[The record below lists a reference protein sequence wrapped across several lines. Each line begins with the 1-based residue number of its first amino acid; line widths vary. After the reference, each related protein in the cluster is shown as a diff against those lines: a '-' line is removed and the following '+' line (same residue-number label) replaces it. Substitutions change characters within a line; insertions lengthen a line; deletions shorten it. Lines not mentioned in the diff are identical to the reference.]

1 MSNKGAIKIGNSSSE
16 TANAKVTFLKTK
28 AEGSYQG
35 NSDGLEVAMFEYISK
50 TDNFVLKRQTYNV
63 TGQSEEIM
71 NVDKNGNV
79 TFNTPVNFA
88 GGSTTTS
95 STTTSIQE
103 KKLELGLGSSL
114 RVTAVAQT
122 SATSTGYEITHE
134 RVVSDEPIGWGKCTA
149 SDNTTEFFPGTNGSS
164 AVDHNLEIGDRIILT
179 DSTNLTMIWEL
190 MEQAQLL

>member
-35 NSDGLEVAMFEYISK
+35 NSGLEVAMFEYISK

-114 RVTAVAQT
+114 RVTAIAQT
-122 SATSTGYEITHE
+122 SATSMARNYT
-134 RVVSDEPIGWGKCTA
+134 RK
-149 SDNTTEFFPGTNGSS
+149 
-164 AVDHNLEIGDRIILT
+164 
-179 DSTNLTMIWEL
+179 EL
-190 MEQAQLL
+190 YLMSQ